1 MSCDGYD
8 LLLHI
13 NYLITVNMIFFFFFT
28 CICRDLLYKPIVLC
42 KLIVVSVKTS
52 EILKFLFSL
61 NFSFVSSLWWQLVV
75 TFHVSG
81 VSIDR

>member
-1 MSCDGYD
+1 MEGQ
-8 LLLHI
+8 
-13 NYLITVNMIFFFFFT
+13 TVLTVKSNAEPEKISYSFRC
-28 CICRDLLYKPIVLC
+28 CICLDLLYKPIVLC